1 MAKDK
6 EARVTLKL
14 FNQEFNSAMQETKNE
29 TTRLN
34 KEFELQKQQMKLT
47 ASEAE
52 QLSAKIE
59 YLKSKQEIANR
70 VTNETATH
78 LENVKAQFGEN
89 SREAQQL
96 ANKLLEAQIAE
107 QKLANEVSQ
116 TTQALE
122 RARDAQGKLN
132 SSTISIKDEIK
143 KLENQFELQKQ
154 QMQLNATESEKLA
167 AKIDFL
173 NNKQVLMGRA
183 TQEVVQDLEKAK
195 ASFGENSREAQQLA
209 NKLLEAQ
216 TAEQKLANEIT
227 QTVSALDRARAAE
240 NQLESATESTT
251 NSIKSQA
258 QSAEEAS
265 KKLNDMGDAA
275 KNAGEKMSGV
285 SAGVAALSA
294 GALVIATDIDS
305 AMVKIQTSIGATEEE
320 AKALGDVA
328 ENVWKA
334 GFAGSLDEAAASL
347 IQVKQ
352 NMRDL
357 DAGEIET
364 ATKSAIALATTFE
377 ADVNEVTRAANN
389 LMNNFGI
396 ESEKA
401 FDLLAHGAQNGL
413 NFSNELFDNVSE
425 YAGLWANMGFST
437 EQYFKIMEAGAS
449 QGVYNLDYI
458 NDVMKEFQIRIKDGS
473 KSTSE
478 AMGSMSKDSQAVW
491 KSFLDGKATV
501 SDVFSQIMPEISKMD
516 DQVVASQI
524 GVSLF
529 GTKWEDLETK
539 AMYAMGNVS
548 AEMLNLDGTMGKMIE
563 TQEESFGQRFQGNL
577 RELAA
582 ALEPL
587 GLILMDLVDSVM
599 PTITNA
605 ITSASTAFSNLSPT
619 IQTIILVIGAFALAI
634 GPILVIIG
642 TLISSIS
649 AIVGAIAPLVAAITS
664 AGGVI
669 AFLSSHLSFL
679 TPLFTALTGPIGLTV
694 AAIALLTAAFV
705 TAYQKVDWFRNGV
718 NEIFSHIKSLTST
731 VFNAVKDLITNLI
744 SSAVDFAKGILE
756 KFKAFWDE
764 NGKAI
769 VNIVKLYFGMVK
781 TNIEVVL
788 GVIKGIFEA
797 VWPILSAIVKIAW
810 EAIQLIVENSITV
823 VLGIIQTIMK
833 LIQGDWEGAWETI
846 KGIGEGIM
854 NNIIKFFKDIDLL
867 QIGKDIIQ
875 GLINGM
881 TSMVDAVWDAVSSI
895 ASSVPNWVKELL
907 GIHSPSRVMA
917 EVGKWIP
924 VGLAQGVDQNASS
937 VQKSMEELG
946 YLIID
951 TAEHFANEEVKIN
964 TQLAKDIASINE
976 KSDEKIQKIKA
987 AAKKKKRDLTVAEKN
1002 DIIKIEKEAADKIA
1016 KIEATAMKNKV
1027 KALETSN
1034 KEYLQTV
1041 QAFIDDKKSLEQL
1054 TTIDEAA
1061 IWEKTI
1067 NLFDE
1072 GTVERIK
1079 AQQNYK
1085 KAVETT
1091 NNEILSIN
1099 ETYQSKMATISD
1111 NLKQQVDAENQKIA
1125 TALEE
1130 KANSFKSFAN
1140 TFDEYQINLN
1150 RTGEELAN
1158 NLKSQLEAMKM
1169 WREEFAKLSSRNVD
1183 ADLLAEISNLGVKA
1197 LPELVA
1203 LNSMTDEQLSEYS
1216 AMYQEKSKEAREKA
1230 ELELVGMKTDAEIRI
1245 TELRNAANTEL
1256 DQVERDWMKAI
1267 EKITKNTD
1275 TELQTLEQVGR
1286 DAGQG
1291 LLNGLASM
1299 EAAILAKAA
1308 AIAEGVKAQ
1317 ITSAL
1322 DIHSP
1327 SRVMEGYGENTG
1339 EGFAI
1344 GLENLIE
1351 RVKNAATKLT
1361 QATTQAATN
1370 SSMDYSRT
1378 MNNYITW
1385 QTSGESDRDFER
1397 TVRRTSYLL

>member
-14 FNQEFNSAMQETKNE
+14 FNQQFNSAMQETKNE

-78 LENVKAQFGEN
+78 LESVKTQFGEN

-107 QKLANEVSQ
+107 QKLANE
-116 TTQALE
+116 
-122 RARDAQGKLN
+122 
-132 SSTISIKDEIK
+132 
-143 KLENQFELQKQ
+143 
-154 QMQLNATESEKLA
+154 
-167 AKIDFL
+167 
-173 NNKQVLMGRA
+173 
-183 TQEVVQDLEKAK
+183 
-195 ASFGENSREAQQLA
+195 
-209 NKLLEAQ
+209 
-216 TAEQKLANEIT
+216 IT
-227 QTVSALDRARAAE
+227 QTVSALDRARNAQ
-240 NQLESATESTT
+240 NQLETATESASD
-251 NSIKSQA
+251 SIKSQS
-258 QSAEEAS
+258 QVAEEAS
-265 KKLNDMGDAA
+265 KKLNDMGEAA
-275 KNAGEKMSGV
+275 KNAGEKMSGI
-285 SAGVAALSA
+285 STGVAALSA
-294 GALVIATDIDS
+294 GALLVATDIDG

-320 AKALGDVA
+320 ARALGDIA
-328 ENVWKA
+328 EDVWKA
-334 GFAGSLDEAAASL
+334 GFAGSLDEAAESL

-357 DAGEIET
+357 NAGEIET
-364 ATKSAIALATTFE
+364 ATKSAITLATTFD

-425 YAGLWANMGFST
+425 YAGLWSNMGFST

-516 DQVVASQI
+516 DQVEASQI

-548 AEMLNLDGTMGKMIE
+548 AEVMNLDGTMANMIE
-563 TQEESFGQRFQGNL
+563 TQEESFGQKFQGNL
-577 RELAA
+577 RELSA

-587 GLILMDLVDSVM
+587 GLLLMDLVENVM
-599 PTITNA
+599 PTITSA
-605 ITSASTAFSNLSPT
+605 ITSASESFSNLSPT
-619 IQTIILVIGAFALAI
+619 IQTIILAVGAFVIALA
-634 GPILVIIG
+634 PILVIIG
-642 TLISSIS
+642 TLISSIGS
-649 AIVGAIAPLVAAITS
+649 IVGAIAPLVASITN
-664 AGGVI
+664 AGGVF
-669 AFLSSHLSFL
+669 AFLSTKLSFL
-679 TPLFTALTGPIGLTV
+679 GPLFSALTGPIGLTI
-694 AAIALLTAAFV
+694 AAIAALSIAFV

-718 NEIFSHIKSLTST
+718 NTIFNHIKNLTST
-731 VFNAVKDLITNLI
+731 IFNAVKELITNLI
-744 SSAVDFAKGILE
+744 SSAVDFAKGILD
-756 KFKAFWDE
+756 KFRAFWDE

-769 VNIVKLYFGMVK
+769 VDLVKMYFGMVK
-781 TNIEVVL
+781 ANIEMVL
-788 GVIKGIFEA
+788 GVIKGIFET
-797 VWPILSAIVKIAW
+797 VWPILSGIVKVAW
-810 EAIQLIVENSITV
+810 ESIQLIVETAITL

-846 KGIGEGIM
+846 KGIGEEIM

-875 GLINGM
+875 GLINGI
-881 TSMVDAVWDAVSSI
+881 TSMAESVWEAVTSI

-924 VGLAQGVDQNASS
+924 VGLAKGVDSNADT
-937 VQKSMEELG
+937 VKKSMEEIG

-951 TAEHFANEEVKIN
+951 VTEYFADEEVKIN
-964 TQLAKDIASINE
+964 NQLAKDIASINE

-987 AAKKKKRDLTVAEKN
+987 AARKKKRDLTVAEKN
-1002 DIIKIEKEAADKIA
+1002 DIHKIEKESADKIE
-1016 KIEATAMKNKV
+1016 KLERTAMKNKV
-1027 KALETSN
+1027 KLLEESS
-1034 KEYLQTV
+1034 KEYLNTIQT
-1041 QAFIDDKKSLEQL
+1041 FIDDKKSLDQL

-1061 IWEKTI
+1061 IWQKAI

-1072 GTVERIK
+1072 GTDERIK

-1085 KAVETT
+1085 KAVETI
-1091 NNEILSIN
+1091 NNEIISVN
-1099 ETYQSKMATISD
+1099 ESFQSKITTIND
-1111 NLKQQVDAENQKIA
+1111 NLKQQEESLNQAYEDA
-1125 TALEE
+1125 
-1130 KANSFKSFAN
+1130 FKNRVSTLMSFAG
-1140 TFDEYQINLN
+1140 TFDEFKVELT
-1150 RTGEELAN
+1150 RTGEELLI
-1158 NLKSQLEAMKM
+1158 NLQSQVDGFKL
-1169 WREEFAKLSSRNVD
+1169 WQEEFANLSARNID
-1183 ADLLAEISNLGVKA
+1183 ADLLAEISALGVKA

-1203 LNSMTDEQLSEYS
+1203 LNSMTDEQLSQYS
-1216 AMYQEKSKEAREKA
+1216 ALYQEKSKLAREQA
-1230 ELELVGMKTDAEIRI
+1230 ELELIGMKEDTEIRI

-1267 EKITKNTD
+1267 EKITRNTD
-1275 TELQTLEQVGR
+1275 AELQTLEQVGR

-1291 LLNGLASM
+1291 LLDGLASM
-1299 EAAILAKAA
+1299 EAAILAKAS

-1327 SRVMEGYGENTG
+1327 SRVMMGYGENTG

-1351 RVKNAATKLT
+1351 RVKGAATKLSE
-1361 QATTQAATN
+1361 ATTQAVTN

-1385 QTSGESDRDFER
+1385 QSSGEGDRDFER
-1397 TVRRTSYLL
+1397 AVRRTSYLL